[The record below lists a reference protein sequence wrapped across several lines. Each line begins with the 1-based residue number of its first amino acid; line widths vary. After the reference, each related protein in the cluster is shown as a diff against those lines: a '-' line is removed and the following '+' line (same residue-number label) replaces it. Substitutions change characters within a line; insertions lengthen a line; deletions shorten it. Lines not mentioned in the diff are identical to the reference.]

1 MQFQQDV
8 LLSGIESRSRRSAK
22 ERVAALDQDLFGFMV
37 SGTSSA
43 LSGLASKPATAW
55 AAATFAY
62 TLVRILARKM
72 TREVRHAACASKL
85 VIAYDGDSETRLLP
99 EAVKIVIVCVYVCK
113 GPTRI
118 LPNFGKTLWRYT
130 RTCFSSNACR
140 QQFYVKAHDPDRIM
154 YFY

>member
-1 MQFQQDV
+1 MAHRRRCQAWRQNQQP
-8 LLSGIESRSRRSAK
+8 R
-22 ERVAALDQDLFGFMV
+22 
-37 SGTSSA
+37 
-43 LSGLASKPATAW
+43 GLPPRLH
-55 AAATFAY
+55 
-62 TLVRILARKM
+62 TLYVVRILARKM